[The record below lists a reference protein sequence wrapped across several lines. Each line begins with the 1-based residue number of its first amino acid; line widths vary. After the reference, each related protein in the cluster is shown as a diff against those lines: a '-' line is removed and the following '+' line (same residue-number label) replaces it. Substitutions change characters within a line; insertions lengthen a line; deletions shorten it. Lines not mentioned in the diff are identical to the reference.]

1 VLTFTQSF
9 SAIFL
14 EASNPKGENKITMDN
29 MSGGKTALG
38 LDNNVGSLV
47 CYLNICIPAGFIYS
61 IIVLVTDKV
70 NKIPRFHAMQSLLW
84 TGVTVVVLIIL
95 QVFIAV
101 FAVATQSGGL
111 ATLLGLFVWVIAL
124 GATALGIFAG
134 YKGYQGELF
143 KLPVIGDMA
152 DKWSN

>member
-1 VLTFTQSF
+1 MQ
-9 SAIFL
+9 
-14 EASNPKGENKITMDN
+14 N

-61 IIVLVTDKV
+61 IIVLVTDKT
-70 NKIPRFHAMQSLLW
+70 NKLPRFHAVQSLLW
-84 TGVTVVVLIIL
+84 SGVVFVLVVIL
-95 QVFIAV
+95 EI
-101 FAVATQSGGL
+101 FAVVSAIVIGS
-111 ATLLGLFVWVIAL
+111 AAIASLLGLLVWVIVIGLIAF
-124 GATALGIFAG
+124 GVFAG
-134 YKGYQGELF
+134 YKGYLGEAF